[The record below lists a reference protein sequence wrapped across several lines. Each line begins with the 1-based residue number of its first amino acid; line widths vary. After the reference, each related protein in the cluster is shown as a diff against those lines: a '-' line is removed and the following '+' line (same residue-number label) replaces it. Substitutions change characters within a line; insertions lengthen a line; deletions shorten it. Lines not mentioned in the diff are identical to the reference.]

1 VTEEEAQ
8 DWLLTTLGVSRET
21 LERLDAFRVMVI
33 AENDRQNLVSAAS
46 IPGFW
51 ARHIVDSAQL
61 IPLAPETGRW
71 IDLGTGAGFP
81 GVVIAIL
88 RDQPI
93 TLVESRRKR
102 ANFLAES
109 VMRLALTKVEFHG
122 GRLETLSPSPFSV
135 ISARA
140 FAPLHRL
147 LPIAH
152 SFSTAKTR
160 WLLPKGRSAREE
172 VASVA
177 GVWQGAFHVEPS
189 ITDAEA
195 AIIVAHDVRPAAK
208 RGRI

>member
-1 VTEEEAQ
+1 VTEDDAQ
-8 DWLLTTLGVSRET
+8 DWLLTLGVSRET
-21 LERLDAFRVMVI
+21 LERLDAFRSMVI
-33 AENDRQNLVSAAS
+33 AENERQNLVSAAS
-46 IPGFW
+46 IPYFW
-51 ARHIVDSAQL
+51 VRHIVDSAQL
-61 IPLAPETGRW
+61 IPLAPESGRW

-81 GVVIAIL
+81 GIVVAIL

-102 ANFLAES
+102 VDFLAES
-109 VMRLALTKVEFHG
+109 AARLALLNVEIHG
-122 GRLETLSPSPFSV
+122 GRLETLPSAPYSV

-147 LPIAH
+147 LPLAH

-172 VASVA
+172 VESVA
-177 GVWQGAFHVEPS
+177 GLWQGVFHVEPS

-195 AIIVAHDVRPAAK
+195 AIIVARDVRPVGK
-208 RGRI
+208 KGRI